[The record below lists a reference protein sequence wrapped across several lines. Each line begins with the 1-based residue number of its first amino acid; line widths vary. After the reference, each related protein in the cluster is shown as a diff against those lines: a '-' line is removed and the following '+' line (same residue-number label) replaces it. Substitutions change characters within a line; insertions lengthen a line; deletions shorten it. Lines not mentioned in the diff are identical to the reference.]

1 MPFRALHLR
10 LMAFYGKIMLMKR
23 TLSNIIC
30 MALLAA
36 RAVLFADF
44 THYYLLGS
52 DTSSN
57 CALDGNG
64 SPAGWGAEPGG
75 AQVAKAASDATGIYH
90 VDGKNFRIDRSLGAY
105 TFKGQQLVFDGEN
118 PTIMSKMSAN
128 ANGIFTIGNLLV
140 PSGVRGEFRNG
151 NGGTTK
157 FLGGGN
163 WVVEEGAE
171 LGFSASEDG
180 TRSWTCS
187 ATISGAGTLAAVQGI
202 YDTRGTAVQKTTVG
216 GGTMTLSGD
225 LSGFTGRLLAADV
238 GNTFGNYASYANFS
252 KLTLCIAS
260 ASAFPTNTPDGA
272 LMEDAVVVTNGAVIS
287 FTCSVISPAI
297 RGWDF
302 GNGAQPTVNV
312 DSGKTLTI
320 KGPVKGTAGLKKTGA
335 GTLVLDISGVAP
347 PITLT
352 GSTTLSAAEL
362 AAYAEL
368 STAWVNGEL
377 LDVTGMP
384 DAYGETSPNYGHVSG
399 VAAGEEVAVSC
410 PATYTNA
417 SATVAATCAGWKLYD
432 ADGHL
437 MGSGVGNAFTY
448 IHPTPAA
455 YRRLEWQWSLEAH
468 ATSGAGGTVTGGFY
482 ALGDTTTLTATPAE
496 GYAFFRWTGDIGNAD
511 PAEPTITFTASSADP
526 VTALFGTKI
535 VVAAD
540 GSGDYTSLN
549 AAVAAA
555 SDNATILVR
564 DGTYMNDTT
573 AFLEISK
580 PIKIVSANGVDTTFF
595 RGQANPSSSI
605 IKTLTKGIQV
615 NHALAIVK
623 GLTFYNFGCDGS
635 QNPQGLGVYLQNGL
649 VENCVI
655 SNTLPNH
662 GASALHVTGGEARHL
677 LIMKNTSR
685 DGKNGAGVY
694 MTGGTVTNCVIRNNS
709 APNGGGAYVDGA
721 NAKLLGCEIFSNSGT
736 GGGVYLANGLVSD
749 CVITNNSGS
758 AGGVRQTGGTLA
770 NCLVTRNKSSYAQSC
785 GGVNSTGGVIT
796 NCTILANT
804 AYDAAGRQLVKTAGE
819 LRDTTVGEGMYAIPS
834 TDIVTVADG
843 VTVSGCAIQC
853 PGIAGATLLNASQV
867 FGEAAPRIV
876 ADKTVGLTNLV
887 VSFSAEC
894 EGATAWAWDFG
905 AAATPATSSA
915 AAPTATF
922 ATPGRYPVSV
932 TVTTQGGSETL
943 SLEIQALASDAYV
956 SKTGSAT
963 FPYDTPE
970 KATDDLNA
978 AVAAVYADDTFIGM
992 VHVAVD
998 TYTYGGSSRTRT
1010 FAPWILV
1017 NKAVHVEG
1025 AEPAATI
1032 FDAAQ
1037 KTMNLFLFHPRA
1049 VLSGLTFHRGKYEN
1063 TAATFGGNLH
1073 MTAGLVTNCVFTSG
1087 YCPYGGQATMR
1098 GGAARNCTFAG
1109 GSLAASGTDRHAGG
1123 LNVYADVLVADCLI
1137 RNNSGCFGGGLY
1149 VNAANAVV
1157 TNCVIR
1163 NNSSSGCGGG
1173 GVTLLNGLVTH
1184 CVFTNNSTG
1193 AAGGGVQMKGGTLRN
1208 CIVANNRS
1216 TNTGSSY
1223 GADYNKAGGGGLNI
1237 TGGTAENCT
1246 FYGDTSTSAT
1256 RCDELSMGGGTVRNC
1271 IFVGTDATASFD
1283 VRKSGGTA
1291 TYCFFRTEI
1300 SGTGNITGDAKLKA
1314 PALGDFTLLYGSPC
1328 LDSGMEIA
1336 AVTTDIR
1343 GEARPKDG
1351 NDDEVAAWDM
1361 GAYEMDFAGQMVAS
1375 FEADVT
1381 TGGGETAVTL
1391 TATVTGGTA
1400 PYSYKW
1406 TIGGVDYVTSEP
1418 TFTHTFT
1425 YGAHDVSLVV
1435 TDADNNESETVTRAS
1450 LVSIKSPVVHVSTT
1464 GTGVWPYDTWEK
1476 ATDDWTAALTA
1487 VYATDAAPGTVL
1499 VADGTYTA
1507 HDSDV
1512 FTANLAIP
1520 VVFMG
1525 TNSACGAVFN
1535 GQGNMHKALGVNHPQ
1550 ALVANLTISNCN
1562 GGYGD
1567 NCGAMWLYQG
1577 IVSNCVFTG
1586 GRANGGGLVLQM
1598 GGLLC
1603 DSVLKNHDAGVDA
1616 GGDRYAGGLYMTG
1629 GTAERLV
1636 ISGNA
1641 DGTAGGVRVNG
1652 ETAVLRDSVIR
1663 NNTSSDGGAVLVDD
1677 GLVENCV
1684 ISNNT
1689 NAAVAGHLVTDIAG
1703 AGVTVRGGTLR
1714 NCLIVGNRSTGGG
1727 AQPTA
1732 GALFVK
1738 SGSAYNNTVWANTL
1752 STGETNDIYQASG
1765 MAKNN
1770 IAGVFATAGGTAGHN
1785 FSGGDPQFKNE
1796 AGGDW
1801 RLRSGSPC
1809 VNAGD
1814 WTVWGATRAEAK
1826 ACRDFAGVPRLV
1838 GPNVDQ
1844 GCFEAQTSFT
1854 MLMLR

>member
-1 MPFRALHLR
+1 MKKQNTIAIAALFCAAASLFAMPQKATDITVSGYTGSSTLENFPVLVRIAEYDAETGKGIQGFSYADCATGGADISFVSPDGATILAHEIDTWNPEGESLVWVRVPSLSGTATSFTFRWNDANPPSVTASAVWSANYIGVWHFSEEGGDATDATGHGLT
-10 LMAFYGKIMLMKR
+10 GVE
-23 TLSNIIC
+23 TGSSS
-30 MALLAA
+30 LAPASKVGGA
-36 RAVLFADF
+36 RAVAS
-44 THYYLLGS
+44 G
-52 DTSSN
+52 
-57 CALDGNG
+57 ALQVPDYE
-64 SPAGWGAEPGG
+64 ATYGG
-75 AQVAKAASDATGIYH
+75 ATV
-90 VDGKNFRIDRSLGAY
+90 
-105 TFKGQQLVFDGEN
+105 
-118 PTIMSKMSAN
+118 
-128 ANGIFTIGNLLV
+128 
-140 PSGVRGEFRNG
+140 
-151 NGGTTK
+151 
-157 FLGGGN
+157 
-163 WVVEEGAE
+163 
-171 LGFSASEDG
+171 FSASGWFYCPGVTAGYRAVLNKKTTAGAAWNSASGWYLEMNNSLTQIG
-180 TRSWTCS
+180 LIGCNSTKYTCS
-187 ATISGAGTLAAVQGI
+187 IPNITQGWNYFHIVSSGSNVKLYLNGSTSPGINKDHALKAAGVPLNMMPTVGYADEFRIRSIANSADWTAAEYRTVAIADFLTYGTARSLAGDFLVTGAPEAVGSPTPAYGTYGGTAAGASIPVQCPVW
-202 YDTRGTAVQKTTVG
+202 TNETGTAVY
-216 GGTMTLSGD
+216 S
-225 LSGFTGRLLAADV
+225 
-238 GNTFGNYASYANFS
+238 
-252 KLTLCIAS
+252 
-260 ASAFPTNTPDGA
+260 
-272 LMEDAVVVTNGAVIS
+272 
-287 FTCSVISPAI
+287 
-297 RGWDF
+297 
-302 GNGAQPTVNV
+302 
-312 DSGKTLTI
+312 
-320 KGPVKGTAGLKKTGA
+320 
-335 GTLVLDISGVAP
+335 
-347 PITLT
+347 
-352 GSTTLSAAEL
+352 
-362 AAYAEL
+362 
-368 STAWVNGEL
+368 
-377 LDVTGMP
+377 
-384 DAYGETSPNYGHVSG
+384 
-399 VAAGEEVAVSC
+399 
-410 PATYTNA
+410 
-417 SATVAATCAGWKLYD
+417 CAGWKLYNGEGEVVD
-432 ADGHL
+432 SGT
-437 MGSGVGNAFTY
+437 GSAFTY
-448 IHPTPAA
+448 VHPTPAA
-455 YRRLEWQWSLEAH
+455 YRRLEWQWRK
-468 ATSGAGGTVTGGFY
+468 SGKVPSSTGGSVSGTLVY
-482 ALGDTTTLTATPAE
+482 APGDTVTLTATPAE
-496 GYAFFRWTGDIGNAD
+496 GNTFFRWTGDIGNAD
-511 PAEPTITFTASSADP
+511 PAEPTITFTANSSDP
-526 VTALFGTKI
+526 VTALFGTQL
-535 VVAAD
+535 VVASD

-555 SDNATILVR
+555 PDNATILVR
-564 DGTYMNDTT
+564 DGTYVNDTA

-580 PIKIVSANGVDTTFF
+580 PIKIVSENGCDTTFF
-595 RGQANPSSSI
+595 RSSKNPNGSNVI
-605 IKTLTKGIQV
+605 NVNPAYKGIQV
-615 NHALAIVK
+615 NNSLAIVK
-623 GLTFYNFGCDGS
+623 GITFFNFGCDGS
-635 QNPQGLGVYLQNGL
+635 QTPQGLGVYLQNGL

-662 GASALHVTGGEARHL
+662 GGSALHITGGEARHL
-677 LIMKNTSR
+677 LVMKNTSR
-685 DGKNGAGVY
+685 DGRNGAGVY

-770 NCLVTRNKSSYAQSC
+770 NCLVARNKSSYAQSC

-804 AYDAAGRQLVKTAGE
+804 AYDAAGRQLVKTAGD
-819 LRDTTVGEGMYAIPS
+819 LRDTIVGEGMHAIPS
-834 TDIVTVADG
+834 KDIVTVADG
-843 VTVSGCAIQC
+843 VIVSGCAIQC
-853 PGIAGATLLNASQV
+853 PGITGATLLNASQV

-894 EGATAWAWDFG
+894 GGATAWAWDFG
-905 AAATPATSSA
+905 AAATPATSSE

-943 SLEIQALASDAYV
+943 SLEIRALATDAYV

-970 KATDDLNA
+970 KATGDLNA
-978 AVAAVYADDTFIGM
+978 AAAAVYADDAFAGT
-992 VHVAVD
+992 VHVAAD
-998 TYTYGGSSRTRT
+998 TYTFGEASRTGT

-1017 NKAVHVEG
+1017 NKAVRVEG
-1025 AEPAATI
+1025 PGPGDAT

-1049 VLSGLTFHRGKYEN
+1049 IVSGLTFHRGKYSTN
-1063 TAATFGGNLH
+1063 AQTYGGNLH
-1073 MTAGLVTNCVFTSG
+1073 MTAGLVTNCAFTSG

-1098 GGAARNCTFAG
+1098 GGEARDCTFSG

-1137 RNNSGCFGGGLY
+1137 CNNSGCFGGGLH

-1157 TNCVIR
+1157 TNCVLR
-1163 NNSSSGCGGG
+1163 GNSASGCGGG
-1173 GVTLLNGLVTH
+1173 GVNLLNGLVTH

-1208 CIVANNRS
+1208 CVVAGNRS
-1216 TNTGSSY
+1216 THTGSSY

-1246 FYGDTSTSAT
+1246 FYGDSSASAT
-1256 RCDELSMGGGTVRNC
+1256 RCDELSMSGGTVRNC

-1291 TYCFFRTEI
+1291 TYCFFRTEVA
-1300 SGTGNITGDAKLKA
+1300 GTGNITGDAKLKA
-1314 PALGDFTLLYGSPC
+1314 PASGDFSLLYGSPC
-1328 LDSGMEIA
+1328 LDTGMEIA

-1351 NDDEVAAWDM
+1351 NDDETAAWDM
-1361 GAYEMDFAGQMVAS
+1361 GAYEMDFTGQMVAS

-1400 PYSYKW
+1400 PYTYTW
-1406 TIGGVDYVTSEP
+1406 TIGGETIIRSTP
-1418 TFTHTFT
+1418 TLTYTFS

-1487 VYATDAAPGTVL
+1487 VYSTDATPGTVL

-1507 HDSDV
+1507 HDGDV

-1535 GQGNMHKALGVNHPQ
+1535 GQGNIHKALGVNHPK
-1550 ALVANLTISNCN
+1550 ALVANLTISNCK
-1562 GGYGD
+1562 GGYGE

-1586 GRANGGGLVLQM
+1586 GGGNGGGLVLQM

-1603 DSVLKNHDAGVDA
+1603 DSVLKNHDAGGDA
-1616 GGDRYAGGLYMTG
+1616 GADRFAGGLYMTG
-1629 GTAERLV
+1629 GVAERLV

-1689 NAAVAGHLVTDIAG
+1689 NTAVAGHLVTDIAG
-1703 AGVTVRGGTLR
+1703 AGATVRGGTLR

-1738 SGSAYNNTVWANTL
+1738 SGSAYNNSVWANTL
-1752 STGETNDIYQASG
+1752 STDATNDIYQVSG
-1765 MAKNN
+1765 TAKNN
-1770 IAGVFATAGGTAGHN
+1770 IAGVFATVGGTAGHN
-1785 FSGGDPQFKNE
+1785 YAGDDPGFKNV
-1796 AGGDW
+1796 AAGDW

-1826 ACRDFAGVPRLV
+1826 ACRDFAGAPRLV